1 MRRLV
6 ELALLGVQ
14 LTGEFEAL
22 DELALDACR
31 IIAAEM
37 KSGGRWDI
45 KEGRLIL
52 PEG

>member
-1 MRRLV
+1 
-6 ELALLGVQ
+6 LLGVQ
-14 LTGEFEAL
+14 LTGEFEEL

-37 KSGGRWDI
+37 KSGGRWDVG
-45 KEGRLIL
+45 EGRLDL

>member
-1 MRRLV
+1 
-6 ELALLGVQ
+6 LA
-14 LTGEFEAL
+14 GEFEDL

-45 KEGRLIL
+45 KAGELI
-52 PEG
+52 PP